1 MRLLETETG
10 QFAEFTD
17 LTDLHYAILSHTWDP
32 NGEQTYRE
40 LRKLR
45 KAFTR
50 EELPLPASVPD
61 PGTAASAVKDHLCL
75 QQSITWSEPEPPS
88 SSEPPSPSDTCSS
101 AGTMR
106 ASFFLDDDRVS
117 VKIRMACAVAREHGY
132 RYIWIDSCCIDK
144 SSSTELSEAINSM
157 HLWYSRAAI
166 CYAWLADVPDNDEP
180 DAEDSAFR
188 RSRWFTRGW
197 TLQELIAPRL
207 VVFLSDQWGALGT
220 KATLAAVVEEVTRID
235 QAILLHQKSLEQ
247 VGVAERMSW
256 ASERATTRVE
266 DQAYALLGIFDINMP
281 TLYGEGTRAFRRLQE
296 EILKRIPDQSLFAWG
311 DAYLEPLPEA
321 EDALLDQRRFVC
333 LTKYSARS
341 LFAASPAE
349 FLKSGSIRPVPHNAY
364 LRRLGLSNL
373 PLPEY
378 ASSPYGTR
386 LQLPILRISLCLPS
400 WSVSYQERSQ
410 TSEWCFALL
419 ACEHSRRPGHLLAR
433 VCRVVPSIHSQ
444 VEELHS
450 GFVAI
455 TQARHH
461 SGYPKSFTLS
471 PSQITQFRSDTA
483 NRTIYL
489 PHQQRIVSPNSN
501 PPIVSRAFKMTLSLW
516 ASSVLQKQ
524 GYDIAFR
531 SPTQTFP
538 SAYALFL
545 SRDDHTLKMEFEY
558 SHDSFVSQE
567 GLRVAVWDFQPDA
580 TLSPA
585 QSDSEAPRP
594 CHQVWWET
602 QSGFPDFEL
611 VDPLGNEVTLQLGLD
626 ASPGPSDNSFSLR
639 VEVIHRRTSHRDRVS
654 LVVA

>member
-1 MRLLETETG
+1 MRLLETDTG

-17 LTDLHYAILSHTWDP
+17 LADLRYAILSHTWDA

-50 EELPLPASVPD
+50 EDLPLLASLPD
-61 PGTAASAVKDHLCL
+61 PGHAALAKDHLSL
-75 QQSITWSEPEPPS
+75 HRSATWSEPEPSSPS
-88 SSEPPSPSDTCSS
+88 KPPSPSDTCSS
-101 AGTMR
+101 TDTMR
-106 ASFFLDDDRVS
+106 ASSFLDDGRIS
-117 VKIRMACAVAREHGY
+117 MKIRMACTVAREHGY

-157 HLWYSRAAI
+157 YLWYSRATI
-166 CYAWLADVPDNDEP
+166 CYAWLADVPDDDEP
-180 DAEDSAFR
+180 DVEDSAFR

-207 VVFLSDQWGALGT
+207 VIFLSDQWGALGT
-220 KATLAAVVEEVTRID
+220 KATLATVVEEVTRID
-235 QAILLHQKSLEQ
+235 QAVLLHQKSLEQ

-311 DAYLEPLPEA
+311 DAYLEPLPET

-341 LFAASPAE
+341 LFAASSAE
-349 FLKSGSIRPVPHNAY
+349 FLKSGSIRPVPHSVY
-364 LRRLGLSNL
+364 LRRLGLSNV

-386 LQLPILRISLCLPS
+386 LQLPTLPISLCLPP
-400 WSVSYQERSQ
+400 WSVSYQEGSQ

-433 VCRVVPSIHSQ
+433 VCRVVPSLHSQ
-444 VEELHS
+444 IEELHS

-455 TQARHH
+455 TQARHYG
-461 SGYPKSFTLS
+461 GYPKSFTLS
-471 PSQITQFRSDTA
+471 PSQITQFRSNIT
-483 NRTIYL
+483 NKMIYL
-489 PHQQRIVSPNSN
+489 PHQQRIVSPSPN
-501 PPIVSRAFKMTLSLW
+501 PTVVSRAFKMTLSPW

-531 SPTQTFP
+531 NPTQTPP
-538 SAYALFL
+538 STYGLFL

-558 SHDSFVSQE
+558 SQDSFISQE
-567 GLRVAVWDFQPDA
+567 GLRVAVWDFHLDA
-580 TLSPA
+580 TLSTA
-585 QSDSEAPRP
+585 QTDPEAPRP

-626 ASPGPSDNSFSLR
+626 PTPGSSNDSFDLR
-639 VEVIHRRTSHRDRVS
+639 VEVIHRRTRREPIS
-654 LVVA
+654 LSAV